1 MKNIVTCCLVFIFL
15 STTLM
20 AQKVK
25 LERANREFEQFN
37 YSEAIILYQGILE
50 KNDVSEAKIKLAESF
65 RKIDNMGEA
74 EYWYGQ
80 VVHLP
85 DPEPIYV
92 LYYAQALQANGK
104 CDLAKEWFNKYN
116 ESAGDMRSGNLI
128 TTCDK
133 EFVDQLLR
141 SRKDFYE
148 VQHLKQIN
156 TKYDDFGPVFYKK
169 GLVFSSER
177 DDTGPANRI
186 HDWTGFPFLELYYSD
201 IDTINA
207 ENLEFSYDDKPSKY
221 DSKLNTKYHDGPITF
236 APDQSIV
243 YFTRNNISEKNRVGK
258 DSEGTIRLKIFS
270 AKSKD
275 NKWSELKGVPFNSD
289 EYSVVH
295 PTISAD
301 GNTMYFS
308 SDMPGGFGDMDLY
321 YSVFDGGQW
330 APPKNMGP
338 RINTEGNEVFPVIHP
353 KTGRLYFSSDG
364 HAGLGMLDVFF
375 VDNNEG
381 VWGAVI
387 NIGFPINS
395 NADDH
400 GLIMNN
406 EENFGYFV
414 SNRNGGVGRDDIYSF
429 RYAAARIE
437 VLVYDENSGEPIE
450 EAVVLNDCSNM
461 QLKTGVNGKVIF
473 EMPLNM
479 CCTFLASKQTYDD
492 NKRDT
497 CTNGMKSGTE
507 LLVKIPLSRP
517 LDFEIEGIVYDE
529 ETGAVIPDAKVTLN
543 PDCTGTPIVVATDA
557 KGYYRFVLNKKCCC
571 DLKAEKKDYLIKS
584 TDKPYC
590 TKGLKESKKFV
601 HNFYLNK
608 YLRPEPIDTTIKE
621 QRDTCPVTFI
631 LEHIYYD
638 FDKAYIRSDAE
649 EPLVELIKILEDN
662 PNLVVEI
669 GSHTDARGSN
679 RYNEKLSQRR
689 AKSVVKYLEGRGIPA
704 NRLEYQGY
712 GENQP
717 TNECVDEIPCDEEKH
732 QRNRRTEFRIV
743 GLIDGTRYN
752 CNNNARVD
760 EYSVQPIVLK
770 KIDRCENCP
779 F

>member
-1 MKNIVTCCLVFIFL
+1 
-15 STTLM
+15 
-20 AQKVK
+20 
-25 LERANREFEQFN
+25 
-37 YSEAIILYQGILE
+37 
-50 KNDVSEAKIKLAESF
+50 
-65 RKIDNMGEA
+65 MGEA

-80 VVHLP
+80 IVHLP
-85 DPEPIYV
+85 EAEPIYS
-92 LYYAQALQANGK
+92 LHYAQALQANGK

-116 ESAGDMRSGNLI
+116 ESAGGTIRSGNLI

-133 EFVDQLLR
+133 EVVDQLLR

-148 VQHLKQIN
+148 IQHLKQIN

-177 DDTGPANRI
+177 DNTGPATRI

-201 IDTINA
+201 VDTINA
-207 ENLEFSYDDKPSKY
+207 ENLEFKYDDKPSKY
-221 DSKLNTKYHDGPITF
+221 DNKLNTKYHDGPIAF
-236 APDQSIV
+236 APDQSTV
-243 YFTRNNISEKNRVGK
+243 YFTRNNIDEKNRVGK
-258 DSEGTIRLKIFS
+258 DSEGTIKLKIFS
-270 AKSKD
+270 AKNKD
-275 NKWSELKGVPFNSD
+275 GKWSELKGMPFNSD
-289 EYSVVH
+289 EYSVAH

-301 GNTMYFS
+301 GNTMYFT
-308 SDMPGGFGDMDLY
+308 SDMPGGFGGMDLY
-321 YSVFDGGQW
+321 YTNFDGGQW
-330 APPKNMGP
+330 SPPKNMGP
-338 RINTEGNEVFPVIHP
+338 RINTEGHEVFPVIHP

-364 HAGLGMLDVFF
+364 HAGLGMLDIFF

-395 NADDH
+395 NSDDH
-400 GLIMNN
+400 GLILNA

-414 SNRNGGVGRDDIYSF
+414 SNRDGGVGRDDIYSF

-437 VLVYDENSGEPIE
+437 VLVYDENTGEPIE
-450 EAVVLNDCSNM
+450 EAEVLNDCSNL
-461 QLKTGVNGKVIF
+461 QLKTGANGKVIF
-473 EMPLNM
+473 EMPLNT
-479 CCTFLASKQTYDD
+479 CCTFLASKETYDD

-497 CTNGMKSGTE
+497 CTNGMKPGTE
-507 LLVKIPLSRP
+507 LLVKIPLGRP
-517 LDFEIEGIVYDE
+517 LDFEIEGVVYDE
-529 ETGAVIPDAKVTLN
+529 KTGEVIPDAKVTIR
-543 PDCTGTPIVVATDA
+543 PDCNGGKPIVVATDA
-557 KGYYRFVLNKKCCC
+557 KGYYNTVLDKNCCY
-571 DLKAEKKDYLIKS
+571 DLKAEKKDYLAKS

-601 HNFYLNK
+601 HNFYLNR
-608 YLRPEPIDTTIKE
+608 YLEPIEYTGGGNYPNDGSTGYTTPNGEYIPKQKPSGAQYGYFTPE
-621 QRDTCPVTFI
+621 GEWVEMPNPGKSGYYTNTGEFISTGSGSGPCPVTFV

-649 EPLVELIKILEDN
+649 EPLAELIKILGDN
-662 PNLVVEI
+662 PDLVVEI

-712 GENQP
+712 GETQT
-717 TNECVDEIPCDEEKH
+717 TNECVDEVPCDEEKH
-732 QRNRRTEFRIV
+732 QRNRRTEFRVV
-743 GLIDGTRYN
+743 GLVDGTRYN
-752 CNNNARVD
+752 CDYNSMNID
-760 EYSVQPIVLK
+760 ERSVEPIVLK